1 MRENKRKEVE
11 NTQAFLSNIEN
22 ILVNEDHL
30 ILDRIFDMVGFNQ
43 IENDVFRKAGF
54 SKEDRHKKI
63 ILGILVSLNGYPL
76 TYCHK
81 TVDIG
86 TG

>member
-43 IENDVFRKAGF
+43 IENDVFRMRSG
-54 SKEDRHKKI
+54 
-63 ILGILVSLNGYPL
+63 
-76 TYCHK
+76 
-81 TVDIG
+81 
-86 TG
+86 